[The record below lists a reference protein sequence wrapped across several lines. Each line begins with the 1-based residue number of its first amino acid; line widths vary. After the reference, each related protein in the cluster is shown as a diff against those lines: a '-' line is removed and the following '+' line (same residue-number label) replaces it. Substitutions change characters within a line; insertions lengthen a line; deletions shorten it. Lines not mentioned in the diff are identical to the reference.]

1 MNALQKRAIRDRW
14 GSVRLNEMVVLDRW
28 SGHYGRASVMGALRH
43 LRRAGIVLFWRGLAP
58 PFVRLMERLAKWLE
72 PTKS

>member
-28 SGHYGRASVMGALRH
+28 SGHYGRASMMGAQRH
-43 LRRAGIVLFWRGLAP
+43 LRRAGIVLFWRGIAP
-58 PFVRLMERLAKWLE
+58 PFVRLAEWLAKWLE